1 MQKQVSEFFAK
12 RFSVLRHVRDA
23 MADSQD
29 KQKEQADGKCRGCI
43 DSYEAGDQV
52 LLNTK
57 NLPTTVV
64 SSVSKTKLRQRF
76 TGPFTV
82 IAKKVIAYTLNIPR
96 KLHTQPVSYVVL
108 LKPYHYPYLVNRKAL
123 APKGG
128 TPSLLAES
136 LSRVP
141 TGCSTPPSAGA
152 C

>member
-64 SSVSKTKLRQRF
+64 SSVSKTKLRPRSI
-76 TGPFTV
+76 GPFMI
-82 IAKKVIAYTLNIPR
+82 IAKKSLAYTLNLPR
-96 KLHTQPVSYVVL
+96 KLRTYPVFYIGL
-108 LKPYHYPYLVNRKAL
+108 LKPYHD
-123 APKGG
+123 
-128 TPSLLAES
+128 S
-136 LSRVP
+136 LS
-141 TGCSTPPSAGA
+141 
-152 C
+152 